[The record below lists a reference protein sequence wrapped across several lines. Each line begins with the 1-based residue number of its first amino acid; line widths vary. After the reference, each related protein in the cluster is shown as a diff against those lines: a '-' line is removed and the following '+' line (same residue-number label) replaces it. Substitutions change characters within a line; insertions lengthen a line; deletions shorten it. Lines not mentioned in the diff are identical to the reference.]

1 MYVYFRTQKG
11 KFQMGKKPAGTS
23 GNIVDFIKQSRLLG
37 ALRDSDIALLLPHF
51 KFKNVEKDQ
60 VLCEPGDPVEY
71 AYFPC
76 GPTLISFRVFL
87 DDDRGV
93 EAVVIG
99 REGAVGGIVS
109 QGRLPAYCQFMV
121 QSPGPVLYIACADI
135 ERAKEKSM
143 TLHHFFAR
151 YADCLLAQIFQAV
164 ACNATHTIEQRAAKW
179 LTAAQDRTGS
189 QTLPLTQDNLAT
201 LLGVGRSYVAKV
213 MRGLKSNGALETSRG
228 HLTIR
233 DPKKLKKMACGCD
246 ELVRNHFEDVLGGTY
261 PAKKAK

>member
-1 MYVYFRTQKG
+1 
-11 KFQMGKKPAGTS
+11 MGKKLAS
-23 GNIVDFIKQSRLLG
+23 NSANIVDFIKQSALLG
-37 ALRDSDIALLLPHF
+37 ALKDSDMALLAPYL
-51 KFKNVEKDQ
+51 KVKNADKGL
-60 VLCEPGDPVEY
+60 VLCEPGDKVEY

-76 GPTLISFRVFL
+76 GATLISFRVFL
-87 DDDRGV
+87 EDDRGV

-99 REGAVGGIVS
+99 REGAAGGIVS
-109 QGRLPAYCQFMV
+109 QGHLPAYCQFLV
-121 QSPGPVLYIACADI
+121 QSPGPMLYISCTDL

-151 YADCLLAQIFQAV
+151 YSDCLLAQMFQAV

-179 LTAAQDRTGS
+179 IAAAHERTGDAS
-189 QTLPLTQDNLAT
+189 MTLTQDNLAT

-213 MRGLKSNGALETSRG
+213 MSGLKKNGALETSRG

-246 ELVRNHFEDVLGGTY
+246 ELVRNHFQDVLGGTY

>member
-1 MYVYFRTQKG
+1 MF
-11 KFQMGKKPAGTS
+11 KKPARATGSIT
-23 GNIVDFIKQSRLLG
+23 DDIKGSDLLG
-37 ALRDSDIALLLPHF
+37 ALRESDIALLLPYL
-51 KFKNVEKDQ
+51 KSKDLEKGM
-60 VLCEPGDPVEY
+60 VLCEPGDRVQY

-76 GPTLISFRVFL
+76 GTTLISLRVFL

-99 REGAVGGIVS
+99 REGAAGGIVS
-109 QGRLPAYCQFMV
+109 QGHLPAYCQFLV
-121 QSPGPVLYIACADI
+121 QSSGPALYISCADL
-135 ERAKEKSM
+135 ERAKEKSS

-151 YADCLLAQIFQAV
+151 YADCLLAQMFQAV

-179 LTAAQDRTGS
+179 LAAAHDRTGDDS
-189 QTLPLTQDNLAT
+189 MTLTQDNLAT

-213 MRGLKSNGALETSRG
+213 MSGLKKNGALETSRG

-233 DPKKLKKMACGCD
+233 DPRKLKKLACGCD
-246 ELVRNHFEDVLGGTY
+246 DMVRSHFQDVLGGIY